1 MSLVSN
7 TFNMHS
13 GASDKVGTHEPV
25 EVQPPSPPNQTPL
38 WKIAAVTTIAI
49 GLQFGWA
56 LQFSL
61 LTPYVQLLGIPH
73 KWASYIWLCGP
84 ISGMIVQPLAGYYS
98 DRCTSRFGRRR
109 PFIAAAAALITIAV
123 VLIGFAADLGRLAG
137 DPLGQTSKPRAITM
151 FVIGFWALDVGN
163 NLLMAPCRALL
174 ADMSGGDQRK
184 TRNANA
190 TFSLFTQ
197 VGSVLG
203 YAAGAYSRLYKIFP
217 FTLTKACDVY
227 CANLKS
233 CFLISITLLLVLT
246 LFALLTVREQVITK
260 LENEEAKKT
269 VPFFGELLSAL
280 KRFPR
285 AMWILLLVVSLNSTG
300 FFAFLLYDTDWMG
313 REVYGGKVGTK
324 AYDNGVHA
332 GSLGLMLNSAVGGVA
347 AIAVMIVVRGVRSG
361 NRVWGCS
368 NILLAVCLG
377 LTVWISK
384 AAESHRRHMTVES
397 GGAVVGK
404 PDPGVKAAALTLFA
418 VLGIPQAVT
427 YSIPFA
433 LASIYSNSFGGGQ
446 GLSMGVMNIAVVI
459 PQLIVSLTS
468 GPWDEV
474 FGGGNLPAFVVGA
487 FAAALSGIFAL
498 TLLPSPPT
506 NTDTLSSDVL
516 KIDVASSH

>member
-1 MSLVSN
+1 
-7 TFNMHS
+7 
-13 GASDKVGTHEPV
+13 
-25 EVQPPSPPNQTPL
+25 
-38 WKIAAVTTIAI
+38 
-49 GLQFGWA
+49 
-56 LQFSL
+56 
-61 LTPYVQLLGIPH
+61 
-73 KWASYIWLCGP
+73 
-84 ISGMIVQPLAGYYS
+84 MIVQPLAGYYS

-109 PFIAAAAALITIAV
+109 PFIAGATALITVAV
-123 VLIGFAADLGRLAG
+123 VLIGFAADLGHLAG
-137 DPLGQTSKPRAITM
+137 DPLGPRSKPRAITM

-163 NLLMAPCRALL
+163 NLFMAPCRALL
-174 ADMSGGDQRK
+174 ADLSGENQKK
-184 TRNANA
+184 TRAANA

-197 VGSVLG
+197 VGSVMG
-203 YAAGAYSRLYKIFP
+203 YAAGAYSHLYKIFP
-217 FTLTKACDVY
+217 FTLTKSCDVY

-233 CFLISITLLLVLT
+233 CFLISITLLLALT
-246 LFALLTVREQVITK
+246 LLALLTVRELVITK
-260 LENEEAKKT
+260 SEKDGAVKT
-269 VPFFGELLSAL
+269 IPFFGELFSAL
-280 KRFPR
+280 KNFPR

-347 AIAVMIVVRGVRSG
+347 AMTVMVVARGVRSG
-361 NRVWGCS
+361 NRTWGCS
-368 NILLAVCLG
+368 NLLLAVCLG
-377 LTVWISK
+377 MTVWISK
-384 AAESHRRHMTVES
+384 EAESHRRHVAAE
-397 GGAVVGK
+397 GGGEAAGK
-404 PDPGVKAAALTLFA
+404 PDLGVKVAALALFA
-418 VLGIPQAVT
+418 IMGIPQAVT

-468 GPWDEV
+468 GPWDQV

-506 NTDTLSSDVL
+506 NKDISSDVL
-516 KIDVASSH
+516 KTDVVASH